1 MHRQSLWGLTLFTVV
16 LTGVVLSK
24 AGWFRAPVCRAD
36 LPRPSLALY
45 SSADDAEDETA
56 YRYRVGGAKHWR
68 ACLIQK

>member
-1 MHRQSLWGLTLFTVV
+1 MQRQSLWGLTLFTVL

-24 AGWFRAPVCRAD
+24 AGWFRPSSCRAD
-36 LPRPSLALY
+36 VPRPSLALQPTCE
-45 SSADDAEDETA
+45 DDEDTA